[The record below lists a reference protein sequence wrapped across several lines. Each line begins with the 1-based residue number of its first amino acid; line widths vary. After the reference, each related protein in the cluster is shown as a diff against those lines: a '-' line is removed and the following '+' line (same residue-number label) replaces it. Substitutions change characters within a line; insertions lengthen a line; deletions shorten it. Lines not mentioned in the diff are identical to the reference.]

1 MHRAPAGGGELVPE
15 GLTEQAGQGAR
26 MWLGGSLLSWRRRG
40 RLGEGG
46 GGVQREDVLVCWAAS
61 PGRTTGRPGQI
72 PRAPSLTVLHRET
85 RMMAPS
91 SLPMRRSSRG
101 RAVT

>member
-1 MHRAPAGGGELVPE
+1 MAGRFPPLLAE
-15 GLTEQAGQGAR
+15 AGASPG
-26 MWLGGSLLSWRRRG
+26 RG
-40 RLGEGG
+40 GG